1 MNVDEQHQWMPTI
14 EAGRYLQ
21 LSASTLCA
29 LARSHKIQSRKGRR
43 STRGRARRRAIRS
56 HRSRRRK
63 LWFRKSALDNLLRA
77 HILFGPDGKGTQLS
91 AALRSRK
98 ILLVHKYPPG
108 ELLTKLDAAFVLG
121 RSIRGVEYLMEN
133 QRLQPLGLNL
143 GHRTVV
149 FKRSAVVGLQREL
162 NPRGKK
168 IGTTKASQRSEREF
182 RKILFDY
189 LCGNRAA

>member
-1 MNVDEQHQWMPTI
+1 VNVDEQDQWMPSI

-43 STRGRARRRAIRS
+43 STRGRARRAIHSRRA
-56 HRSRRRK
+56 RRRK
-63 LWFRKSALDNLLRA
+63 LWFRKSQLDNFLRA
-77 HILFGPDGKGTQLS
+77 HILFGPDGKDTQLS

-98 ILLVHKYPPG
+98 ILLVHKYEPG

-133 QRLQPLGLNL
+133 QRLKPLGLNL

-149 FKRSAVVGLQREL
+149 FKRSTVVRLQREL